1 MKKIILTALLGLA
14 VSVSMSAQIFV
25 GGQLG
30 INATSN
36 TDKNVNPVVTTS
48 NTTVSVLPNVGY
60 ILNDKM
66 LVGARVG
73 LNFGSTGANNSTF
86 GLGLQPY
93 LRYKVFTLGK
103 FALAAE
109 ANVGIETRST
119 TNKIGGV
126 GVNKASDFNFSLGA
140 VPVLLFQF
148 NEHIAFEANINVL
161 NFNLGFGSSK
171 ETNTP
176 EGGSP
181 FTIKD
186 ESNFNLG
193 LGASSNSVFAG
204 GIGAIVVGFTYAF

>member
-1 MKKIILTALLGLA
+1 MKKLLLTALLGLA

-93 LRYKVFTLGK
+93 LRYKVLNIGK
-103 FALAAE
+103 FSLAAE
-109 ANVGIETRST
+109 ANVGIATSTT

-126 GVNKASDFNFSLGA
+126 GVNKVSNFNFSLGA
-140 VPVLLFQF
+140 VPVVLYQL
-148 NEHIAFEANINVL
+148 NEHIALEADINVL
-161 NFNLGFGSSK
+161 NFDLVNTDLKASK
-171 ETNTP
+171 KVLVK
-176 EGGSP
+176 
-181 FTIKD
+181 FD
-186 ESNFNLG
+186 R
-193 LGASSNSVFAG
+193 NSVKSGYHTHRIPFLQAASDG
-204 GIGAIVVGFTYAF
+204 YYPG

>member
-1 MKKIILTALLGLA
+1 MKKLILVAILGLA
-14 VSVSMSAQIFV
+14 ASVSMSAQIFV

-93 LRYKVFTLGK
+93 LRYKVLNIGK
-103 FALAAE
+103 FSLAAE
-109 ANVGIETRST
+109 ANVGISTSTT

-126 GVNKASDFNFSLGA
+126 GVNKVSNFNFSLGA
-140 VPVLLFQF
+140 VPVVLYQL
-148 NEHIAFEANINVL
+148 NEHIALEADINVL

>member
-1 MKKIILTALLGLA
+1 MKKILLTALLGLA

-36 TDKNVNPVVTTS
+36 TDKNINPVVTACD
-48 NTTVSVLPNVGY
+48 TTVSVLPNVGY

-93 LRYKVFTLGK
+93 LRYKVLNIGK
-103 FALAAE
+103 FSLAAE

-126 GVNKASDFNFSLGA
+126 GVNKVSDFNFSLGA

>member
-1 MKKIILTALLGLA
+1 MKKLLLTALLGLA

-30 INATSN
+30 INATRN

-93 LRYKVFTLGK
+93 LRYKVLNIGK
-103 FALAAE
+103 FSLAAE
-109 ANVGIETRST
+109 ANVGIATSTT

-126 GVNKASDFNFSLGA
+126 GVNKVSNFNFSLGA
-140 VPVLLFQF
+140 VPVVLYQL
-148 NEHIAFEANINVL
+148 NEHIALEADINVL
-161 NFNLGFGSSK
+161 NFDLGFGSVK

-176 EGGSP
+176 EGGNA
-181 FTIKD
+181 FTVRD
-186 ESNFNLG
+186 EGDFNLG
-193 LGASSNSVFAG
+193 LGANSNNIFGAG
-204 GIGAIVVGFTYAF
+204 LGAVIVGFTYAF

>member
-1 MKKIILTALLGLA
+1 MKKLILVASLGLA
-14 VSVSMSAQIFV
+14 ASVSMSAQIFV
-25 GGQLG
+25 GGQIG
-30 INATSN
+30 INAVST
-36 TDKNVNPVVTTS
+36 TDKNVNPVATVS
-48 NTTVSVLPNVGY
+48 NTLISLRPNAGY

-66 LVGARVG
+66 CVGGRLG
-73 LNFGSTGANNSTF
+73 LEFRSVGANNNTF
-86 GLGLQPY
+86 GFGLQPY

-193 LGASSNSVFAG
+193 LGASSNGVFAG